1 MRFRTKVDWWVAA
14 AIALALLLGPIAVF
28 ATREWAWLALVL
40 ISDIVIVLVCWPCD
54 YTLGEKGLLIRSGV
68 VRWKVPYDQIDR
80 VYPTRSPISSPAWS
94 LDRLAIAY
102 GKKWVMV
109 SPEDHRAFVTKLGQL
124 AGLSQRGLE
133 LYREDKA
140 GH

>member
-1 MRFRTKVDWWVAA
+1 MRFRTKVDWWVGA

-28 ATREWAWLALVL
+28 ATREWAWLAMV
-40 ISDIVIVLVCWPCD
+40 IVSDVVIVLVCWPCD

-68 VRWKVPYDQIDR
+68 VRWKVPYELIDR
-80 VYPTRSPISSPAWS
+80 VYPTRSPIYYHGFP
-94 LDRLAIAY
+94 
-102 GKKWVMV
+102 VMV
-109 SPEDHRAFVTKLGQL
+109 SPEDHRVFVTKLGQL

-133 LYREDKA
+133 LFREDKP